1 MQVNISKYVD
11 EVFAGELLLFRRPGG
26 PPSRVRIRQP
36 ANRRH
41 CGMLRIV
48 VFFCLSFVVPSS
60 SSQLHRHRGLR
71 GDLAARA
78 IRARVTPDARKKTA
92 TSDGLMSLAWNC
104 RYFLRFKAY
113 CEMVEGL
120 LSSSLRWAHAAGFHP
135 SLPHLAEIHSL
146 AYTAHQKS
154 DLTGSCF

>member
-1 MQVNISKYVD
+1 MTRYLQENCCFFEDLEDHPHECAFGSQ
-11 EVFAGELLLFRRPGG
+11 
-26 PPSRVRIRQP
+26 RIDV
-36 ANRRH
+36 H

-135 SLPHLAEIHSL
+135 SLPQFAEIHSL
-146 AYTAHQKS
+146 AYAAHKK
-154 DLTGSCF
+154 LT